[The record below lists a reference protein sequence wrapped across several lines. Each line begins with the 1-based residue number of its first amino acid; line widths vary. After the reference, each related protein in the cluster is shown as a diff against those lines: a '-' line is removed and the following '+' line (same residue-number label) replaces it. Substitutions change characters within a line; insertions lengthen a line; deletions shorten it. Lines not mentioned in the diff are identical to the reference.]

1 MERQTAMSSELNI
14 LALYGLYTALILLA
28 QVTGA
33 MGQVGMG
40 YLLSSRDEHRSL
52 TGITGRL
59 DRALTNSVTA
69 MALFAPV
76 ILILALKD
84 GFSHGTLAAAQAF
97 LVARLLYVPAY
108 ALGLRGVRTLLWL
121 IGFAATATLYL
132 MALMT

>member
-1 MERQTAMSSELNI
+1 MSSELNI